1 MTGKNQTASDRYGEA
16 GLQRLNMFLCLVPI
30 VGFFPALWT
39 LYRRNGSREQRQV
52 SQLAIKLALGWLA
65 GNLLLQV
72 GIQTSQTA
80 IVPLLILASLLTS
93 GYFLTNLWL
102 MIRLWQR
109 QPLNLSRNLPRD
121 LPQNSP
127 QNSSPKN

>member
-1 MTGKNQTASDRYGEA
+1 MENDRYGEA
-16 GLQRLNMFLCLVPI
+16 NLQRLQMFLCLVPI

-39 LYRRNGSREQRQV
+39 LYRRNGTREQRQT
-52 SQLAIKLALGWLA
+52 SQLAVKLALGWLV

-72 GIQTSQTA
+72 GVQTHQAA

-102 MIRLWQR
+102 MVRLWRR
-109 QPLNLSRNLPRD
+109 QPLDLLRRN
-121 LPQNSP
+121 
-127 QNSSPKN
+127 

>member
-1 MTGKNQTASDRYGEA
+1 MVNDRYGEA
-16 GLQRLNMFLCLVPI
+16 NLKRIQMFVYLVPI

-39 LYRRNGSREQRQV
+39 LYRKNGSREQRQV
-52 SQLAIKLALGWLA
+52 SQLAVKLALGWLA

-72 GIQTSQTA
+72 GIQTHQGA

-109 QPLNLSRNLPRD
+109 QSLD
-121 LPQNSP
+121 LF
-127 QNSSPKN
+127 KK

>member
-1 MTGKNQTASDRYGEA
+1 MTGRNQTEPDRYGEA

-39 LYRRNGSREQRQV
+39 LYRKKGSREQRQV
-52 SQLAIKLALGWLA
+52 SQLAVKLALGWLT

-72 GIQTSQTA
+72 GIQANQTA

-109 QPLNLSRNLPRD
+109 QPLHGLNNVLK
-121 LPQNSP
+121 
-127 QNSSPKN
+127 KN